1 MNIPAMGQS
10 LSTLLQIECDTELIG
25 LTCNATGLPVWPLI
39 RVPVL
44 RTIMSDWLFKSAS
57 LSSLGQNASFAKF
70 ARGAAIS
77 AIHNLGYK
85 ASPQRN
91 ILIQST
97 GLGNYSRDGLIHDR
111 LVGHFTEAL
120 PVQTVVYQ
128 DKPKNSFQ
136 DKYSFNPILHKS
148 PRNIINKLYSKL
160 SINSSHRSLARQ
172 VIGRAVENALVRFDY
187 KFASDRVLSLSNSL
201 ASHLAVLPYASET
214 YASWFSKHGFKLLLK
229 EDACYGG
236 SAISIIHA
244 ARLCGMVVAEYQH
257 GAISKGH
264 DGYNVADTL
273 ATSHSFKA
281 VLPDYLLTY
290 GNWWSDQ
297 TNMPIQKIAVGN
309 PHLTETLGSLGSV
322 SHNRNQ
328 ILILGDG
335 IETNLY
341 LNLASKVL
349 DMVRTKGMQ
358 VVFRPHPFER
368 EKVKSMLL
376 PKGVKLDTHPDI
388 YTSLNESCVVIS
400 ELSTGLFEAVG
411 LVKKVLLWETD
422 KSRFAFPEIPFM
434 SFSTVDELE
443 SILDDKYPVDKK
455 GSTIAT
461 NELWEPNWKQ
471 NYLRFVEGVVG
482 Q

>member
-1 MNIPAMGQS
+1 MNTHALVQS
-10 LSTLLQIECDTELIG
+10 LSTLLQIENDNELIG
-25 LTCNATGLPVWPLI
+25 LTCTATGIPVWPLI

-57 LSSLGQNASFAKF
+57 LSSLGQNVDFAKL
-70 ARGAAIS
+70 AKGAAVS

-85 ASPQRN
+85 TNPQRN
-91 ILIQST
+91 VLIQNT
-97 GLGNYSRDGLIHDR
+97 GLGNYCQDGLVHDR
-111 LVGHFTEAL
+111 LVGYFAAAL
-120 PVQTVVYQ
+120 PMQTVVYQ
-128 DKPKNSFQ
+128 DKPKDGFQ

-160 SINSSHRSLARQ
+160 AVKDNHRQLARC
-172 VIGRAVENALVRFDY
+172 VVERAAENASSRLGY
-187 KFASDRVLSLSNSL
+187 EFASDRILGLTNSL
-201 ASHLAVLPYASET
+201 AGHLAVLPYASDA
-214 YASWFSKHGFKLLLK
+214 YANWFSKQGFRLLLK

-236 SAISIIHA
+236 AAISIIHA

-264 DGYNVADTL
+264 DGYNVAEAL

-290 GNWWSDQ
+290 GNWWSNQ
-297 TNMPIQKIAVGN
+297 TNIPVQKIAIGN
-309 PHLTETLGSLGSV
+309 PHLTEILGSLGTV
-322 SHNRNQ
+322 SQKRGQ
-328 ILILGDG
+328 VLILGDG

-341 LNLASKVL
+341 LNLAKDIVKIVKEQGL
-349 DMVRTKGMQ
+349 A

-368 EKVKSMLL
+368 DKVKSSIL
-376 PKGVKLDTHPDI
+376 PDGVRLDTHSDI
-388 YTSLNESCVVIS
+388 YSSLIESCVVIS

-411 LVKKVLLWETD
+411 LVDKVLLWETD
-422 KSRFAFPEIPFM
+422 KSRFAFPEIPFK
-434 SFSTVDELE
+434 SFSTLDELV
-443 SILDDKYPVDKK
+443 SILNDKDSFHKES
-455 GSTIAT
+455 STVPAT
-461 NELWEPNWKQ
+461 QLWEPNWKQ

>member
-1 MNIPAMGQS
+1 MNIPALGQS
-10 LSTLLQIECDTELIG
+10 LSTLLQIEYDNELIG
-25 LTCNATGLPVWPLI
+25 HTCTATGLPVWPLI

-57 LSSLGQNASFAKF
+57 LSSLGQNVKFAKL
-70 ARGAAIS
+70 ARDAAIS

-85 ASPQRN
+85 ANPKRN

-97 GLGNYSRDGLIHDR
+97 GLGNYYRDGLVHDR
-111 LVGHFTEAL
+111 LVGYFTEVL

-136 DKYSFNPILHKS
+136 DKYSFSPVLHKS

-160 SINSSHRSLARQ
+160 SIKNSHRSLARQ
-172 VIGRAVENALVRFDY
+172 VIDRAVENALV
-187 KFASDRVLSLSNSL
+187 KFGYEFANDRVLSLSNSL

-214 YASWFSKHGFKLLLK
+214 YANWFSKHGFRLLLK

-236 SAISIIHA
+236 SAIAIIHA

-264 DGYNVADTL
+264 DGYNVADVL
-273 ATSHSFKA
+273 ATSPSFKA

-290 GNWWSDQ
+290 GNWWSSQ
-297 TNMPIQKIAVGN
+297 TNMPVQKIAIGN
-309 PHLTETLGSLGSV
+309 PHLTETLGSLGPV
-322 SHNRNQ
+322 SHKRSQ
-328 ILILGDG
+328 VLILGDG
-335 IETNLY
+335 IETKLY
-341 LNLASKVL
+341 LNLASQVF
-349 DMVRTKGMQ
+349 DMVRAHGMQ

-368 EKVKSMLL
+368 EKVKSLIF
-376 PKGVKLDTHPDI
+376 PDGVQLDFHEDI
-388 YTSLNESCVVIS
+388 YSSLKESSVVIS

-411 LVKKVLLWETD
+411 LVDKVLLWETD
-422 KSRFAFPEIPFM
+422 KSRFAFPEIPFK
-434 SFSTVDELE
+434 SFSTMDELE
-443 SILDDKYPVDKK
+443 LIVNDRDSLQKYSPTVPASD
-455 GSTIAT
+455 
-461 NELWEPNWKQ
+461 LWEPNWRQ
-471 NYLRFVEGVVG
+471 NFLRFVEGVVK

>member
-1 MNIPAMGQS
+1 MNVPVLGQS
-10 LSTLLQIECDTELIG
+10 LSILLQIEDDNDLIG
-25 LTCNATGLPVWPLI
+25 LTCPATGLPVWPLI

-44 RTIMSDWLFKSAS
+44 RTIMSDWLFKSTS
-57 LSSLGQNASFAKF
+57 LSSLGQNVNFAKL
-70 ARGAAIS
+70 ARYAAIS
-77 AIHNLGYK
+77 AIHNLGYE
-85 ASPQRN
+85 ANPQRN

-97 GLGNYSRDGLIHDR
+97 GLGNYSRDGLVYDR

-120 PVQTVVYQ
+120 PAQTVVYQ

-160 SINSSHRSLARQ
+160 FINSSHRSLARR
-172 VIGRAVENALVRFDY
+172 VIDRAVENALVRFDY

-201 ASHLAVLPYASET
+201 ANHLAVLPYASET

-264 DGYNVADTL
+264 DGYNVADVL
-273 ATSHSFKA
+273 ATSNSFKT

-290 GNWWSDQ
+290 GNWWSSQ
-297 TNMPIQKIAVGN
+297 TNMPIQKIAIGN
-309 PHLTETLGSLGSV
+309 PHLTETLRSIGSV
-322 SHNRNQ
+322 SHNMNQ

-341 LNLASKVL
+341 LNLASEVL
-349 DMVRTKGMQ
+349 DMVGVKGMQ

-376 PKGVKLDTHPDI
+376 PKGVQLDTHSDI

-411 LVKKVLLWETD
+411 LVEKVLLWETD

-434 SFSTVDELE
+434 SFSTMDELE
-443 SILDDKYPVDKK
+443 SILNDKHSVEKES
-455 GSTIAT
+455 STVPT

>member
-1 MNIPAMGQS
+1 MNPPALVQN
-10 LSTLLQIECDTELIG
+10 LSTLLQIENDNELIG
-25 LTCNATGLPVWPLI
+25 LTCTATGLPVWPLI

-57 LSSLGQNASFAKF
+57 LSSLGQNVNFAKF
-70 ARGAAIS
+70 AKGAAVS
-77 AIHNLGYK
+77 VIHNLGYK
-85 ASPQRN
+85 TNPQRN
-91 ILIQST
+91 VLIQNT
-97 GLGNYSRDGLIHDR
+97 GLGNYCQDGLVHDR
-111 LVGHFTEAL
+111 LVGYFTAAL
-120 PVQTVVYQ
+120 PMQTVVYQ
-128 DKPKNSFQ
+128 DKPKDGFQ

-160 SINSSHRSLARQ
+160 AVKDNHRQLARR
-172 VIGRAVENALVRFDY
+172 VVNRAAENASSRLGY
-187 KFASDRVLSLSNSL
+187 EFASDRILGLTNSL
-201 ASHLAVLPYASET
+201 ARHLAVLPYASDA
-214 YASWFSKHGFKLLLK
+214 YASWFSKQGFRLLLK

-236 SAISIIHA
+236 AAISIIHA

-264 DGYNVADTL
+264 DGYNVAEAL

-290 GNWWSDQ
+290 GNWWSNQ
-297 TNMPIQKIAVGN
+297 TNMPIQKIAIGN
-309 PHLTETLGSLGSV
+309 PHLTETLRSIGSV
-322 SHNRNQ
+322 SHNMNQ

-341 LNLASKVL
+341 LNLASEVL
-349 DMVRTKGMQ
+349 DMVGVKGMQ

-376 PKGVKLDTHPDI
+376 PKGVQLDTHSDI

-411 LVKKVLLWETD
+411 LVEKVLLWETD

-434 SFSTVDELE
+434 SFSTMDELE
-443 SILDDKYPVDKK
+443 SILNDKHSVEKES
-455 GSTIAT
+455 STVPT